1 MSLDPRLIRVGIEV
15 NGELRV
21 YTEEMDI
28 RVSGSKLASAQ
39 QNECE
44 ITISNLTRA
53 TRNFILTE
61 TSPFNPNRKPKVVT
75 VDIGRRGVLLPG
87 ATLVTRPEYVV
98 GSPPGLLIPGNI
110 DLNSRPVVRNA
121 DGTISTVRS
130 MSIGTE
136 AGEVLIPT
144 VSADGRLL
152 TDDEAIAEYDR
163 TGQNL
168 GTFNTEANATRY
180 AQRLHAAQEAQYAG
194 GRPASTQPAST
205 GGWLSR
211 VFVGEITQSAPSQP
225 PDIGVTIKALTGNH
239 AKGRVIARTGQ
250 QQEALSA
257 IAARV
262 AADLGVVLDFR
273 ATDKQIGNY
282 AFSGPALRQVNNL
295 ELAGGVDAFL
305 DDTTLVVKDR
315 GTPIPDRTKV
325 LSQESGLVGV
335 PEATER
341 GVKATFMLD
350 HDTVL
355 GGALSLSSL
364 LNPALTGEYTIYKLD
379 FDAASRDTPFY
390 WTAEA
395 SRNGYTPPAGST

>member
-1 MSLDPRLIRVGIEV
+1 MIDPRLIRVGIEV
-15 NGELRV
+15 DGDLRT
-21 YTEEMDI
+21 YTEDMDI

-53 TRNFILTE
+53 ARNFILTE
-61 TSPFNPNRKPKVVT
+61 TSPFNPNRRPKLVT
-75 VDIGRRGVLLPG
+75 VDLGRV
-87 ATLVTRPEYVV
+87 
-98 GSPPGLLIPGNI
+98 
-110 DLNSRPVVRNA
+110 
-121 DGTISTVRS
+121 
-130 MSIGTE
+130 
-136 AGEVLIPT
+136 
-144 VSADGRLL
+144 
-152 TDDEAIAEYDR
+152 
-163 TGQNL
+163 
-168 GTFNTEANATRY
+168 
-180 AQRLHAAQEAQYAG
+180 
-194 GRPASTQPAST
+194 ST
-205 GGWLSR
+205 GLSR
-211 VFVGEITQSAPSQP
+211 VFVGEVTQSAPSQP
-225 PDIGVTIKALTGNH
+225 PDIGVTIKALTGSY

-250 QQEALSA
+250 PQEALSA

-341 GVKATFMLD
+341 GVKVTFMLD

-355 GGALSLSSL
+355 GGALSLSSA
-364 LNPALTGEYTIYKLD
+364 LNPALTGEYTIFKLD
-379 FDAASRDTPFY
+379 FEAASRDTPFY